1 MTRKVE
7 VRLHTDGSLWLW
19 VDGREMQPSHKV
31 TLTAAE
37 IAILARD
44 HLWAGVEIGGVAAR
58 KQHARQQGASTSRLV
73 QSAAVAGVK
82 AGAKAVAPKVFEA
95 GARYVL
101 QNSRLRR
108 TVERDADGTITGT
121 VESREPIPMEGKS

>member
-1 MTRKVE
+1 MSRKVE

-19 VDGREMQPSHKV
+19 VDGREMQPSHQV

-44 HLWAGVEIGGVAAR
+44 HLWAGVRAGGVAAR
-58 KQHARQQGASTSRLV
+58 KHAGGQGASTSRLV

-95 GARYVL
+95 GARYAL

-108 TVERDADGTITGT
+108 TVERDANGQIVGT
-121 VESREPIPMEGKS
+121 VESREPIPTKGKS